1 MNKTAQIKS
10 CQFSGDWKAPNGD
23 IIYYHTLEL
32 NNGDVG
38 NVGTAEK
45 YAQKIAVGQTIAYT
59 INNNKIK
66 LTQEDQPSS
75 SGGSSGSVMKPNQN
89 FSSQRK
95 TRSYAKKPEDF
106 LGYCC
111 GYAKDLVVA
120 GKATK
125 KDLDLYKR
133 AAEEIYSHVIGLLQ
147 NDAEQE

>member
-32 NNGDVG
+32 SNGDNG

-45 YAQKIAVGQTIAYT
+45 YAQKIAVGQTITYT
-59 INNNKIK
+59 INGNKIK
-66 LTQEDQPSS
+66 LTQDDQPSS
-75 SGGSSGSVMKPNQN
+75 SGGAMQPNQN

-95 TRSYAKKPEDF
+95 PRSYAKKPEDF

-125 KDLDLYKR
+125 KDLELYKR
-133 AAEEIYSHVIGLLQ
+133 AAEEIYSHVIELLQ
-147 NDAEQE
+147 KDHDQE